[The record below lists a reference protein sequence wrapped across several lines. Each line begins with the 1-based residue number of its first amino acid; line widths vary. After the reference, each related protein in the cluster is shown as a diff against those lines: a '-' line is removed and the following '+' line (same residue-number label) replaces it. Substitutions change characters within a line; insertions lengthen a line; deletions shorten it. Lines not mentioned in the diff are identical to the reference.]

1 MINFRQGAESMKYY
15 NERLKDFRKYL
26 DLPQRKMA
34 EALGISQ
41 QHYSMYESGKRVM
54 SAEQIIIICKKFNVS
69 ADYILALTDEFK
81 NLN

>member
-1 MINFRQGAESMKYY
+1 MKYY

-41 QHYSMYESGKRVM
+41 QHYSMYESGKR
-54 SAEQIIIICKKFNVS
+54 
-69 ADYILALTDEFK
+69 L
-81 NLN
+81 